1 MTPPTPAPGR
11 VERARAKAA
20 RARRRRPLSLDS
32 IVDVALRIVDEEG
45 TEAVSMRRVAA
56 EFDTGP
62 ASLYAYVANKEE
74 LLRCVLERIIEEI
87 VVPEGD
93 TWQEVV
99 RGFAFQT
106 RRIFQR
112 HGDAARLSFAHIPSG
127 NAMLEGTERVL
138 GAMIE
143 GGVPDKVAA
152 WSLDILALYV
162 AADAFEGWLMQQRFD
177 DGSGRD
183 PEEVSAEFVDEV
195 HATFAAMPADRFPYL
210 ARTTGVM
217 MAGSSDERFG
227 FGIDMLIAGFAAQ
240 VPGDVPTRKRRAMT
254 YPDPVYH
261 GTDGEQSAS
270 IRRTDAPHDLEYR
283 NGGTVDYLA
292 TGGTTS
298 GAFGLYR
305 WNFGTGRTG
314 PDPHFHRT
322 ISESFFI
329 LDGTVTIYDGSD
341 WVETRAGDFAHVPPG
356 GIHGFRNES
365 GERPRRCCCC
375 SRRGRR
381 GRSTSRR

>member
-1 MTPPTPAPGR
+1 
-11 VERARAKAA
+11 
-20 RARRRRPLSLDS
+20 
-32 IVDVALRIVDEEG
+32 
-45 TEAVSMRRVAA
+45 MRRVAA

-99 RGFAFQT
+99 RGFAVQT
-106 RRIFQR
+106 RSIFQR
-112 HGDAARLSFAHIPSG
+112 HSDAARLSFAHIPSG
-127 NAMLEGTERVL
+127 TAMLAGTERVL
-138 GAMIE
+138 AAMIE

-152 WSLDILALYV
+152 WALDILALYV

-183 PEEVSAEFVDEV
+183 PEEVGAEFVDEV
-195 HATFAAMPADRFPYL
+195 HATVRGDAGRPVPLPGAHHGRDDGRLQRRAVRLRHRHADRRFRGPG
-210 ARTTGVM
+210 ARRRTDTEG
-217 MAGSSDERFG
+217 
-227 FGIDMLIAGFAAQ
+227 
-240 VPGDVPTRKRRAMT
+240 RAMT

-270 IRRTDAPHDLEYR
+270 IRPTDAPHDLEYR

-356 GIHGFRNES
+356 GIHGFRNDS
-365 GERPRRCCCC
+365 GATASMLLLFTPGAPREEYFETLKKLGEGLTMSDQERDAFFAAHDNIWL
-375 SRRGRR
+375 
-381 GRSTSRR
+381 

>member
-1 MTPPTPAPGR
+1 MTPSPAPGR

-74 LLRCVLERIIEEI
+74 LLRWVLERIIEEI

-106 RRIFQR
+106 RSIFQR
-112 HGDAARLSFAHIPSG
+112 HSDAARLSFAHIPSG
-127 NAMLEGTERVL
+127 NAMLESTERVI

-183 PEEVSAEFVDEV
+183 PEEISAEFVDEV
-195 HATFAAMPADRFPYL
+195 HATFAAMPTDRFPYL

-217 MAGSSDERFG
+217 MAGSNDERFG

-240 VPGDVPTRKRRAMT
+240 VPGDVPTGK
-254 YPDPVYH
+254 
-261 GTDGEQSAS
+261 
-270 IRRTDAPHDLEYR
+270 
-283 NGGTVDYLA
+283 
-292 TGGTTS
+292 
-298 GAFGLYR
+298 
-305 WNFGTGRTG
+305 
-314 PDPHFHRT
+314 
-322 ISESFFI
+322 
-329 LDGTVTIYDGSD
+329 
-341 WVETRAGDFAHVPPG
+341 
-356 GIHGFRNES
+356 
-365 GERPRRCCCC
+365 GER
-375 SRRGRR
+375 
-381 GRSTSRR
+381 